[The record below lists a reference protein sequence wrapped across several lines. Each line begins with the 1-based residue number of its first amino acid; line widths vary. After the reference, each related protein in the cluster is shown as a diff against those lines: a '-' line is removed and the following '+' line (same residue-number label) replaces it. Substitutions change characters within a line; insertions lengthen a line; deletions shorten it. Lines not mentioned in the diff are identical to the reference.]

1 MRQDPRAPFLA
12 ALHRA
17 REAAYPAGAY
27 VGQENFVR
35 SGVIRTL
42 GRRARI
48 GPGVSVL
55 DLCCGAGG
63 AGRLISAKLGC
74 HHLGCHHLGLD
85 YSSSSS
91 GQSRPQCCM
100 RPASL

>member
-55 DLCCGAGG
+55 DLCCGVGG
-63 AGRLISAKLGC
+63 AGRLISVTLS
-74 HHLGCHHLGLD
+74 CHHLGLD

-91 GQSRPQCCM
+91 GQSRPHCCM